1 VWRFPTR
8 KLKRHRA
15 AEESQNRVLEML
27 VSSAPLGAIL
37 DAVARGVRQQFPGLF
52 CVILVKESAP
62 EREGRFFVG
71 AAPDVPAAWLAA
83 IDHPGPPPIPLRS
96 MPVGDHGRIL
106 LLDPES
112 RLRED
117 WEEILRVLSRL
128 TQIAIEHRRF
138 LDQLSYQA
146 HHDTLT
152 RLPNRA
158 LLNERLENAVMEA
171 RARQQRLG
179 LLYLDIDEF
188 KHINERLSHRSGD
201 AVLAAVARRIRAALR
216 PADTLAR
223 IGSDEFSVILPD
235 IADAGVAMAVA
246 ARLLESVRQPM
257 PVDDCDLTVTVS
269 IGMTM
274 FPEDGQEPDILLR
287 QADAAMC
294 YAKTLGRNR
303 VQAFS
308 ENARILDSVRIEQNL
323 RAALQNGWFRLL
335 YQPKFTAA
343 GELAGMEALIRLCHP
358 ELGEIQPAQFIPV
371 AEATGLIVPIGA
383 WVIGEACRQIAEWR
397 ARKLSPVVVAVNVS
411 TIHISRPDFAATVE
425 ASLVAW
431 SIPPCCL
438 ELEVTES
445 MVIDP
450 ESEEHRQMQL
460 LRGLG
465 VSVSIDD
472 FGTGFSS
479 LSYLHRLKIDAV
491 KLDRSFVQ
499 AIATQR
505 GAQHLVRAMIAVAK
519 GLGVD
524 IIAEGV
530 ETDAQRR
537 ELVEAGCP
545 VMQGY
550 LFAHPGPPEAVEGF
564 LCGEKPEMPC
574 IVPVG

>member
-1 VWRFPTR
+1 VWRFG
-8 KLKRHRA
+8 KKRTERRRA
-15 AEESQNRVLEML
+15 WEESQSSILEML
-27 VSSAPLGAIL
+27 VSSEPLSAIL
-37 DAVARGVRQQFPGLF
+37 DTIARAAQRQFPGSF
-52 CVILVKESAP
+52 CVILVKDSAP
-62 EREGRFFVG
+62 ERASDFFVG
-71 AAPDVPAAWLAA
+71 AAPDVPPAWLECL
-83 IDHPGPPPIPLRS
+83 PPSARSLPI
-96 MPVGDHGRIL
+96 GDHGTIL
-106 LLDPES
+106 LLTPDVDPDVHS
-112 RLRED
+112 DGD
-117 WEEILRVLSRL
+117 WEQRLRVLARFAQL
-128 TQIAIEHRRF
+128 GIEHRRF

-152 RLPNRA
+152 SLPNRA
-158 LLNERLENAVMEA
+158 LLSERLENAVMEA
-171 RARQQRLG
+171 HARHRRLG
-179 LLYLDIDEF
+179 LLCIDVDEF

-201 AVLAAVARRIRAALR
+201 AVLVEVAQRIRAALR

-223 IGSDEFSVILPD
+223 IGGDEFNVILPD
-235 IADAGVAMAVA
+235 IDDAGVALGVA
-246 ARLLESVRQPM
+246 TRLLESVRQPI
-257 PVDDCDLTVTVS
+257 PIDDCDLTVTVS
-269 IGMTM
+269 IGMTA
-274 FPEDGQEPDILLR
+274 FPDDGEEAAALQR

-308 ENARILDSVRIEQNL
+308 DNARILDRVRIEQNL
-323 RAALQNGWFRLL
+323 RNALQKSWFRLL

-343 GELAGMEALIRLCHP
+343 GELAGIEALIRLDHP
-358 ELGEIQPAQFIPV
+358 ELGEIQPAQFIHV
-371 AEATGLIVPIGA
+371 AESTGLIVPIGE
-383 WVIGEACRQIAEWR
+383 WVISEVCRQIAEWR
-397 ARKLSPVVVAVNVS
+397 SRKRSPVVVAVNVS
-411 TIHISRPDFAATVE
+411 AVQISRPGFAESVE
-425 ASLVAW
+425 ALLRAW

-450 ESEEHRQMQL
+450 DSEQHRQMQL
-460 LRGLG
+460 LRALG

-524 IIAEGV
+524 VIAEGV

-545 VMQGY
+545 VMQGF
-550 LFAHPGPPEAVEGF
+550 LFARPGPPEAVEAF
-564 LCGEKPEMPC
+564 LGGETAL
-574 IVPVG
+574 PVYSGACHP